1 MRFFEGLTMKIDR
14 DLFIDQGYLVFR
26 NVIPKKTVLFLLGLM
41 ILVGLACG
49 DSTEKVNDYLS
60 KAKLHLDNGEYQKA
74 IEDLTAVIRLNTQ
87 DELAALAYSNRATV
101 YTKLNQYQ
109 KAIEDLT
116 EAIRIDPKFA
126 KAYYNRA
133 YIYNELGEY
142 QKSIEDYTEV
152 IDKASPLDPIIGLV
166 YASRGLAYGELGQKD
181 KADSDRQRA
190 CELDSK
196 FCE

>member
-1 MRFFEGLTMKIDR
+1 MRFLEGLTMKIDR
-14 DLFIDQGYLVFR
+14 DLFLDQGYLVLR

-74 IEDLTAVIRLNTQ
+74 V
-87 DELAALAYSNRATV
+87 
-101 YTKLNQYQ
+101 
-109 KAIEDLT
+109 EDLT

>member
-1 MRFFEGLTMKIDR
+1 M
-14 DLFIDQGYLVFR
+14 
-26 NVIPKKTVLFLLGLM
+26 
-41 ILVGLACG
+41 
-49 DSTEKVNDYLS
+49 
-60 KAKLHLDNGEYQKA
+60 
-74 IEDLTAVIRLNTQ
+74 
-87 DELAALAYSNRATV
+87 
-101 YTKLNQYQ
+101 LNQDQ